1 MAFTLVGSGTVPNG
15 QETDVS
21 RLPGNLVFKNTGLNR
36 VEQGR
41 KVFKFISGTSWPC
54 DIRKSIYLC
63 VPWFAYLENG
73 YNNDNA
79 PHLHCYPSLW
89 ITVLRAMAQI
99 RVAVVGEARD
109 GESSL
114 EL

>member
-1 MAFTLVGSGTVPNG
+1 M
-15 QETDVS
+15 
-21 RLPGNLVFKNTGLNR
+21 
-36 VEQGR
+36 
-41 KVFKFISGTSWPC
+41 FKFISGTSWPC
-54 DIRKSIYLC
+54 DIRKSIYFY

-79 PHLHCYPSLW
+79 PISTTIPLDHSAG
-89 ITVLRAMAQI
+89 AMAQI